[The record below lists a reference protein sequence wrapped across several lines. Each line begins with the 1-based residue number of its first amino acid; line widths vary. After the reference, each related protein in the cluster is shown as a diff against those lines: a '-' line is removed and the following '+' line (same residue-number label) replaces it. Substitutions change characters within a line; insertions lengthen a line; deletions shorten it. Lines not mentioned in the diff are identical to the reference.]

1 MDPLQPTTGA
11 TGAAG
16 SASKAPPTRPP
27 GDDVESFKRVLV
39 DKQAQLRADQT
50 ARMAQMQSAAPPAT
64 GGLKFSAHAQARM
77 RTRNISFSPN
87 EMDRIQNAVG
97 KAAAKGA
104 RESLLLINN
113 KALVVSVPNRTVITA
128 VDEGSLKENVFTN
141 IDSAV
146 IL

>member
-1 MDPLQPTTGA
+1 MDPLQPTGA

-16 SASKAPPTRPP
+16 SAPKAPPTRPP
-27 GDDVESFKRVLV
+27 ADDVESFKRVLV
-39 DKQAQLRADQT
+39 DKQAQMRADQT
-50 ARMAQMQSAAPPAT
+50 ARMAQMQSAAPPA

-87 EMDRIQNAVG
+87 EMDRIQSAVG